1 MRSKGAA
8 IVPRVEELRR
18 ELWMLLLEIP
28 GIEEGEN
35 SWGDDRA
42 LWVNGKQMANF
53 TRDGLLEIRLTRSV
67 IRELKTRLR
76 DDPRVTL
83 RGHSD
88 WASFSVESAAD
99 FDVALEM
106 GRRSAEAYLP
116 ADGTAPKPPPSGA
129 AMERRKRF
137 H

>member
-1 MRSKGAA
+1 MR
-8 IVPRVEELRR
+8 RVEALRR

-28 GIEEGEN
+28 GVEEGEN
-35 SWGDDRA
+35 SWGDDTA
-42 LWVNGKQMANF
+42 LWANAKQMANF
-53 TRDGLLEIRLTRSV
+53 TRDGLLEIRLTRPV
-67 IRELKTRLR
+67 IRELKDRLK

-83 RGHSD
+83 RGSSD
-88 WASFSVESAAD
+88 WAGFAVESAAD
-99 FDVALEM
+99 FDMVLEM
-106 GRRSAEAYLP
+106 ARRAAEVYLP